1 MATAGQA
8 RLLLAACN
16 ALQQCLLH
24 SMQGRG
30 DAGRQRTCGESW
42 PAASHRASTI
52 AAAAPGCT
60 AASRPPDPSSRTC
73 SSNAWHACICKATA
87 GGVKCRAARLEQ
99 ADACSR
105 TMLAPGV
112 NNSNSSPRL
121 RPPRGARAGGASAG
135 APPSRQRKTR
145 EHRPPTEGLR
155 SPGPQ
160 PAPRAPH
167 RQCTPANV
175 AGSSWQ
181 QGAGRGHDGGE

>member
-1 MATAGQA
+1 MHCSSACCTACKGGAMLVGSAPVGNHGPLPATGRRRL
-8 RLLLAACN
+8 RLLHPAA
-16 ALQQCLLH
+16 QP
-24 SMQGRG
+24 RR
-30 DAGRQRTCGESW
+30 GRQT
-42 PAASHRASTI
+42 P
-52 AAAAPGCT
+52 AAAP
-60 AASRPPDPSSRTC
+60 AAVTHGMHAFVRPQREA
-73 SSNAWHACICKATA
+73 SNAEQPGWSKLMP
-87 GGVKCRAARLEQ
+87 AAEQ
-99 ADACSR
+99 CYLKSQGQK
-105 TMLAPGV
+105 LAPGV

-145 EHRPPTEGLR
+145 EHRPHTEGLR